1 LDVIT
6 RHRLQ
11 LLAVEPGGLEALP
24 GRERLQRTYD
34 AFLAATPYENLS
46 NNLSV
51 SYAPEDSDRWPRAT
65 DRLLRE
71 NAAHGLGGT
80 SFSLSYALRDLFR
93 GLGANAHCTL
103 GHNLVTEEAHAAV
116 VVYDDEGPWLYDP
129 ALLLPTPVPV
139 RPGGSTRDSLGCCML
154 LPRCGPTLTV
164 CLEPLGEE
172 RRQVYSIIPVP
183 APPTCFRQAWVAS
196 FHRGRHAPLRMA
208 RRVGDEIRRYG
219 ERPGSLEILRPD
231 GRIEVTTGPAPVDLL
246 HRSFGIDRDLLAG
259 WFAAH
264 GGSTSGVSAPP
275 RAPLA

>member
-1 LDVIT
+1 MDVIT

-11 LLAVEPGGLEALP
+11 LLAVASGDLEALP
-24 GRERLQRTYD
+24 GRERLQRAYA

-46 NNLSV
+46 NNLAV
-51 SYAPEDSDRWPRAT
+51 SAAPGDCERWPRTT
-65 DRLLRE
+65 DRMLRE

-80 SFSLSYALRDLFR
+80 SFSLAYALRDIFR

-129 ALLLPTPVPV
+129 ALLLPMPVPV
-139 RPGGSTRDSLGCCML
+139 RPGGEAQDSLGRCVL
-154 LPRCGPTLTV
+154 LARCGPTLTV
-164 CLEPLGEE
+164 CLEPLGEAS
-172 RRQVYSIIPVP
+172 RQVYSIIPVP

-196 FHRGRHAPLRMA
+196 FHRGRRTPLRMA

-231 GRIEVTTGPAPVDLL
+231 GRVEVSTGPAPVELL
-246 HRSFGIDRDLLAG
+246 HRAFGIDRDLLAG
-259 WFAAH
+259 WFAT
-264 GGSTSGVSAPP
+264 GSSATGPEGP
-275 RAPLA
+275 RAPDA